1 MLSNLFSGLDASF
14 AIGGVKVASD
24 DSVSITEEGRT
35 ILTAVH
41 DK

>member
-1 MLSNLFSGLDASF
+1 MSNLFFDLDASF

-24 DSVSITEEGRT
+24 DSLSITEEGKT
-35 ILTAVH
+35 ILTAVS